1 MKRLLL
7 LAACAALAGCDYT
20 VPLAKAP
27 SMDADASL
35 VGLWERIGE
44 NGQPESLLVLPLG
57 KQEYMVSYPAA
68 AKDGMF
74 ARACLVRCAG
84 RTLAQ
89 IEWIGSARGTRPD
102 DGRLWQF
109 AAFERSGEK
118 LKVRMLNADTVS
130 RDVKTTEELAAAV
143 EKNKESPDLF
153 RSEMVFTK
161 AAE

>member
-27 SMDADASL
+27 SMNADASL

-57 KQEYMVSYPAA
+57 KQEYLVNYPAC

-102 DGRLWQF
+102 DGRIYQF
-109 AAFERSGEK
+109 ASFARSGDR
-118 LKVRMLNADTVS
+118 LTVRLINADTVS
-130 RDVKTTEELAAAV
+130 RDVKTTEELAAAI
-143 EKNKESPDLF
+143 EKNKDSADLY
-153 RSEMVFTK
+153 RAGMVFTK

>member
-27 SMDADASL
+27 SMDADTSL

-89 IEWIGSARGTRPD
+89 IEWIGSARGKLPD

-109 AAFERSGEK
+109 ASYERSGDR

-130 RDVKTTEELAAAV
+130 RDVKTTEELAAAIG
-143 EKNKESPDLF
+143 KNKDSADLF
-153 RSEMVFTK
+153 RAEMVFTK